1 MAKLNQ
7 QVMCLRVLSTGPGYT
22 WLEDEELANAND
34 WYLPP
39 AAVTR
44 YSGIK
49 TIRKS
54 CRVAGKEAV
63 AALCGSDTVE
73 MS

>member
-22 WLEDEELANAND
+22 WLEDEELANASN

-44 YSGIK
+44 YSGIE
-49 TIRKS
+49 TIRKG
-54 CRVAGKEAV
+54 CRVAGKEAMP
-63 AALCGSDTVE
+63 ALCGSEIVQ